1 MPEVI
6 KLLILF
12 AVGLLAG
19 FINVMAGGGST
30 LTMPMMIF
38 LGLNGIVANGTNRIA
53 IFIQNLSAL
62 RSFHLEKAY
71 EFKPIF
77 KMALWTLPGAITGAL
92 VAVQINNTLFQR
104 ILAFVI
110 IIVVISIFLPSPAD
124 KTSNNS
130 LSKNSWLIYPA
141 LLAIGFY
148 GGFIQAG
155 VGFLFMAALRHIL
168 HFDLVKVN
176 RYKIFMIFIYTIPA
190 LFIFAFHGKIDYI
203 YAIVLASGNAL
214 GAWWSAKISSRKGE
228 KVIRFVLLGVVIL
241 MAAKLLKHFN

>member
-1 MPEVI
+1 MPEALQ
-6 KLLILF
+6 LLVLF
-12 AVGLLAG
+12 SVGLVAG
-19 FINVMAGGGST
+19 FVNVMAGGGST
-30 LTMPMMIF
+30 LTMPTMIF
-38 LGLNGIVANGTNRIA
+38 LGLNSIAANGTNRIA

-71 EFKPIF
+71 EFKPIL

-92 VAVQINNTLFQR
+92 VAVQINHTLFQR

-110 IIVVISIFLPSPAD
+110 IFVVISIFLPIPN
-124 KTSNNS
+124 KVNRSN
-130 LSKNSWLIYPA
+130 KHSWLIYPA
-141 LLAIGFY
+141 LLGIGFY

-155 VGFLFMAALRHIL
+155 VGFLFMAAFRHIL
-168 HFDLVKVN
+168 QLDLVQVN

-214 GAWWSAKISSRKGE
+214 GAWWSAKLSSRKDE
-228 KVIRFVLLGVVIL
+228 KVIRYVLLAAVIF
-241 MAAKLLKHFN
+241 MALKLLQNFN